1 MVDLQH
7 HGDEGGRGTPLWTA
21 VQNPDGLDSSQQS
34 PGFKGQ
40 AWSPPEEEVQARVW
54 GAREGLE
61 HREAQVWG
69 FLTPTGISP
78 ACC

>member
-1 MVDLQH
+1 MEIKLGEVQA
-7 HGDEGGRGTPLWTA
+7 LWTE

-40 AWSPPEEEVQARVW
+40 AWSFPEEEVQAQVW

-61 HREAQVWG
+61 HRAAQVRG

>member
-1 MVDLQH
+1 MEIKLGEVQA
-7 HGDEGGRGTPLWTA
+7 LWTE

-40 AWSPPEEEVQARVW
+40 AWSSPEEEVQAQVW
-54 GAREGLE
+54 GVREGLE
-61 HREAQVWG
+61 HRAAQVPG